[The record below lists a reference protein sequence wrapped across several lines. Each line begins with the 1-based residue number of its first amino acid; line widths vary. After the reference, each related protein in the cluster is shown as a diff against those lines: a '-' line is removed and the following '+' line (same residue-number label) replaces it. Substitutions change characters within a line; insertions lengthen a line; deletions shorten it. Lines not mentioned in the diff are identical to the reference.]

1 MKIKSILIANRGEIA
16 IRIAKT
22 AKRMGIKTTMFLTH
36 QEPNAYYL
44 DYADEVVDVSNDTFI
59 NVFMNV
65 EKIVDTA
72 LQFKIDAIHPG
83 YGFLSENPFLP
94 KECEQKGITFIGP
107 SHTLISQMGNKGT
120 ARKIAIGCDVPVLE
134 GSIGSI
140 PTLSKA
146 YEIAE
151 KIGFPVI
158 IKAVAGGGGKG
169 MRVAKSPK
177 ELPVMFNMAVSEAKS
192 VFGNASVFIEKYIE
206 NPKHIEF
213 QILAD
218 KHGNLVHLFERECS
232 IQRKHQK
239 LLEEAPSP
247 TLDNIL
253 RQRMGSDA
261 IKLCKASDYYNAGTV
276 EFLIDENLN
285 YYFMEMNTR
294 IQVEHPVTEAI
305 TGIDIVEQQIRIAQD
320 EKLGFAQEDIQ
331 LNGCAI
337 EFRINAEDVQSGF
350 SPSMG
355 IIDKIEIPENKNIRV
370 DTGFISGSVI
380 PMCYDSLVAKLII
393 SGDNRQTVLKHASRA
408 IKEIKIRGIKTT
420 LPFFKMVLQTP
431 AFKTGNYT
439 TSFIENELPK
449 SYYQED
455 DEFLAAVSLAITA
468 YMEEI
473 EDIDYGAMNEKKVSP
488 WILSRFLKG

>member
-22 AKRMGIKTTMFLTH
+22 AKKMGIEVTMFLTH
-36 QEPNAYYL
+36 QEPNANYL
-44 DYADEVVDVSNDTFI
+44 NFADKIIDVSNDTFTNI
-59 NVFMNV
+59 FMNV
-65 EKIVDTA
+65 EKIVDVA
-72 LQFKIDAIHPG
+72 LKNKIDAIHPG

-94 KECEQKGITFIGP
+94 KECEQKGIIFIGP
-107 SHTLISQMGNKGT
+107 SHTLISKMGNKGT
-120 ARKIAIGCDVPVLE
+120 ARKIAIDCNVPVLE

-146 YEIAE
+146 QEISK
-151 KIGFPVI
+151 KIGYPVI

-177 ELPVMFNMAVSEAKS
+177 ELPVMYNMAVNEAKS
-192 VFGNASVFIEKYIE
+192 IFGNGTVFIEKYVE

-218 KHGNLVHLFERECS
+218 KHGNIVHLFERECS

-247 TLDNIL
+247 ALNNML
-253 RQRMGSDA
+253 REKMGNDA
-261 IKLCKASDYYNAGTV
+261 IKLCKASGYFSAGTV
-276 EFLIDENLN
+276 EFLVDKNLN
-285 YYFMEMNTR
+285 HYFMEMNTR

-305 TGIDIVEQQIRIAQD
+305 TGIDIVEQQIHIAQEEELMFTQKD
-320 EKLGFAQEDIQ
+320 VQ

-350 SPSMG
+350 SPSVG
-355 IIDKIEIPENKNIRV
+355 IIEKIEIPESKNIRV
-370 DTGFISGSVI
+370 DTGFVSGNVI
-380 PMCYDSLVAKLII
+380 PSCYDSLVAKFIVI
-393 SGDNRQTVLKHASRA
+393 GNNRETV
-408 IKEIKIRGIKTT
+408 IKQATKSIKMIKISGIKTT

-431 AFKTGNYT
+431 AFNNGDYT
-439 TSFIENELPK
+439 TSFIEDELPK

-455 DEFLAAVSLAITA
+455 DEFLAAVSLAMTA

-473 EDIDYGAMNEKKVSP
+473 ENIDYKSTNEEKVNP
-488 WILSRFLKG
+488 WVLSRFLKG